1 MRIHRL
7 LVASTAAAA
16 SLVLVCAP
24 QASAYDREAY
34 AYAASHMIERSDIP
48 KVLGSYAPEITFNV
62 NPGFA
67 NVVCGVPT
75 SVPGAEEKEVK
86 LKKPLLEFAGNYYS
100 PKGTGPSVQVVVLQ
114 YSGATTA
121 SAAFDALKRD
131 AKQCTGTGSI
141 NWTDDDGTT
150 TTYSTAVSN
159 SVVPGV
165 SVVGVDSISVTLNNL
180 TESAPA
186 GSAYVNDAYT
196 VYTLV
201 NDAILQT
208 SYYVNGS
215 KNTTKEQRK
224 ATNEVAF
231 NAVSRWLG
239 VS

>member
-1 MRIHRL
+1 MRASRTLTAIAA
-7 LVASTAAAA
+7 VAVS
-16 SLVLVCAP
+16 VLVVAP
-24 QASAYDREAY
+24 TASAYDREAY
-34 AYAASHMIERSDIP
+34 EYAAGHMIERSDIP
-48 KVLGSYAPEITFNV
+48 KVLGSYAPDLTFNV

-75 SVPGAEEKEVK
+75 SVPGAEDKEVK

-114 YSGATTA
+114 YSGATAA

-141 NWTDDDGTT
+141 NWTDEEGNT

-186 GSAYVNDAYT
+186 GSSYVNDAYT